1 MIDKTL
7 IEAITAIAPTPVIH
21 PLGSGDD
28 ARPVLLVPNGEGA
41 FSTVIE
47 SDLQLRDAKNDEA
60 HEKALDRGYPPP
72 VKVAT
77 LTGLVDWLR
86 NNLEHVDLTTVTV
99 HVTSPTSV
107 AVFGTAD
114 AFQRRQ
120 AIVDA
125 DCSSFTPVLEF
136 TGKQMELERFHIM
149 LQSNFAPT
157 AQRDAVLRIAGN
169 ATESAA
175 RTIADSGIAQVV
187 TVKTGI
193 ELANTVVPNPVALAP
208 FRTFREVPQPE
219 SAFVFRLHGGEDGKT
234 KPAASLHEAD
244 GAYWKH
250 TAMRAVVDFLVAR
263 LTDEED
269 PGVPAVLAAN
279 QVIA

>member
-7 IEAITAIAPTPVIH
+7 IEAIAKIAPTPTIH
-21 PLGSGDD
+21 PLGPED
-28 ARPVLLVPNGEGA
+28 AGRDVLMVPNGDGKFA
-41 FSTVIE
+41 TVIE
-47 SDLQLRDAKNDEA
+47 SDLALTDVKNAELR
-60 HEKALDRGYPPP
+60 EKALDRGYPPAL
-72 VKVAT
+72 KVAT

-86 NNLEHVDLTTVTV
+86 NNLEQVALATVTV

-107 AVFGTAD
+107 AVFATAD
-114 AFQRRQ
+114 HFRRRQ
-120 AIVDA
+120 VIVEA

-157 AQRDAVLRIAGN
+157 EQRDAVLRIAGN

-193 ELANTVVPNPVALAP
+193 ELANTVVPNPVRLAP

-219 SAFVFRLHGGEDGKT
+219 SAFVFRLHGGEDGKS
-234 KPAASLHEAD
+234 KPSASLHEAD

-250 TAMRAVVDFLVAR
+250 TAMQAVVNFLVER
-263 LTDEED
+263 LTAND
-269 PGVPAVLAAN
+269 PAVPAVLTAN